1 MENIFFFF
9 FRGQKGILQHTM
21 FDPRRVYDYI
31 WFIVILIMG
40 MGTLTLLDMVF
51 GVCDYVWEN
60 AGDPH
65 PK

>member
-1 MENIFFFF
+1 
-9 FRGQKGILQHTM
+9 M
-21 FDPRRVYDYI
+21 FDPWRVYDYI

>member
-1 MENIFFFF
+1 
-9 FRGQKGILQHTM
+9 M

-51 GVCDYVWEN
+51 VVCDYVWEN